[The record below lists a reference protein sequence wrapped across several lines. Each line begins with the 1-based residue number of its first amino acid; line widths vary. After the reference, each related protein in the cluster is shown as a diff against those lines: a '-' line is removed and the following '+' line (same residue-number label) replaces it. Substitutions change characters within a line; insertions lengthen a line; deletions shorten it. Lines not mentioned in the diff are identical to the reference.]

1 MTVPPSLP
9 PVPSDPNNSPATPA
23 KSLGLGLLLF
33 SALIL
38 FITIAQVVSWA
49 NPSAD
54 PARAREIKPA
64 VSAQERASLWQAYTL
79 ELFRRGLEPRSDTPF
94 QLPRELREQIRS
106 FERKSAPQVTKL
118 ESMAQLN
125 VILDVELG
133 QQPDPRA
140 LQNLADSKDANLRAF
155 ADAYTTP
162 NPAKADAAAKASNGF
177 TAALIRAQIKTLS
190 GDPLARNQ
198 IPIPPRFYAFLG
210 VFTVIVV
217 IAFCGLA
224 AFIILMPK
232 LKGYIQFGPRPP
244 SVPTYPNPVPEPL
257 ADSLLL
263 RSALIL
269 TAYFF
274 VLPLLL
280 VAAPRSLNPMVLQ
293 AAAAFGFMLLVFAL
307 SPHKSFRPALTNQQI
322 WGKREHLFRNIGI
335 GALGYCINLPLA
347 LSLTLIGGLAGR
359 NLPQPSHPVSELL
372 LESPPLVVIFSLYI
386 MACVVAP
393 FFEEFVFRGHVF
405 PALLSRFTP
414 IIAAVICGFAF
425 AAIHPQG
432 PLLWPALAMV
442 SVSCSFVAHF
452 TRSIV
457 PSITLHA
464 LHNLTII
471 TLGLLAAG

>member
-9 PVPSDPNNSPATPA
+9 PVPPDPNTSPTPPA

-38 FITIAQVVSWA
+38 FITIAQVASWA
-49 NPSAD
+49 NPNLD

-79 ELFRRGLEPRSDTPF
+79 ELFRRGVEPRSDSPF
-94 QLPRELREQIRS
+94 QLPRELRDQIQSLEQ
-106 FERKSAPQVTKL
+106 KSASQVTKL

-125 VILDVELG
+125 VMLDVELG

-155 ADAYTTP
+155 ADAYT
-162 NPAKADAAAKASNGF
+162 NPAAAKADAAAKAGTGF
-177 TAALIRAQIKTLS
+177 SSSLIRAQIKVLS

-210 VFTVIVV
+210 AFGIVFA
-217 IAFCGLA
+217 IALCGLA
-224 AFIILMPK
+224 AFIVLLPR

-280 VAAPRSLNPMVLQ
+280 VGVPRSLNPMVLQ

-322 WGKREHLFRNIGI
+322 WGKRENLVRNIGI

-347 LSLTLIGGLAGR
+347 LTLTVIGGLAGR
-359 NLPQPSHPVSELL
+359 NLPQPSHPVSEIL
-372 LESPPLVVIFSLYI
+372 LESPSVLVIASLYV

-405 PALLSRFTP
+405 PAFLSRFTP
-414 IIAAVICGFAF
+414 IVAAVVCGFAF

-471 TLGLLAAG
+471 TLGLLVAG